1 MLPRTS
7 RGRWPPTHAPWTPE
21 AAPNIH
27 PPRKERASS
36 LPHDTHTQGCW
47 GMGGGAFP
55 PIQKPLPTL
64 PGLSLGGGGAG
75 GVPVCPAH
83 PLPLPLTLQL
93 LTADHSLSLRKDIQ
107 TFHFPFCL
115 VLGPVQR
122 EPEVRAR
129 AQPQPQMAT
138 LHPHPTAPP
147 HAIQA
152 PMGSSHPTGLS
163 LGSPSTQQT
172 TQTQVRDPPWAQ
184 RLRWSE
190 PLPLVSQPG
199 APDPANA
206 PETGKQ
212 TWAAACTPVSSTSG
226 SSMAETR
233 RPPTRPCAAER
244 RNRDTAGKRNKVWAL
259 TVDAP

>member
-1 MLPRTS
+1 MHGAVQERCSAMLPRTS
-7 RGRWPPTHAPWTPE
+7 RGRWPPTYLPWTPE

-27 PPRKERASS
+27 PPRKERASL

-115 VLGPVQR
+115 VLGPASA
-122 EPEVRAR
+122 PDGY
-129 AQPQPQMAT
+129 P
-138 LHPHPTAPP
+138 APP
-147 HAIQA
+147 PHSPTPRHPGTHGFIT
-152 PMGSSHPTGLS
+152 SHWAFPGL
-163 LGSPSTQQT
+163 
-172 TQTQVRDPPWAQ
+172 AKH
-184 RLRWSE
+184 
-190 PLPLVSQPG
+190 
-199 APDPANA
+199 PANHTD
-206 PETGKQ
+206 TGSRP
-212 TWAAACTPVSSTSG
+212 AMG
-226 SSMAETR
+226 AEV
-233 RPPTRPCAAER
+233 EM
-244 RNRDTAGKRNKVWAL
+244 V
-259 TVDAP
+259 

>member
-7 RGRWPPTHAPWTPE
+7 RGRWPPTHPPWTPE

-36 LPHDTHTQGCW
+36 LPHDMHTQGCW

-115 VLGPVQR
+115 VLGPVQTKGTR
-122 EPEVRAR
+122 SQSQGPAS
-129 AQPQPQMAT
+129 APDGY
-138 LHPHPTAPP
+138 PTPPP

-152 PMGSSHPTGLS
+152 PRDSSHPTGLS

-190 PLPLVSQPG
+190 PLPLESQPV

-212 TWAAACTPVSSTSG
+212 TCAAACTPASSTSG

-244 RNRDTAGKRNKVWAL
+244 RNRDTARKRNKVWA
-259 TVDAP
+259 